1 MLAAVA
7 PFARAGRRVDLAA
20 SDRAARRIAFA
31 PIMHP
36 PAEGLPA
43 LREQLELVGED
54 DDAWRL
60 RRRLSTDDGP
70 AAELEI
76 EGGAPEAL
84 QQALAAVDPASQ
96 FLLGPGWLLACRHTL
111 RVGGPLRLRGALAR
125 VGPLAVEATVPIVP
139 GYPVAL
145 RLAAREPGALAL
157 PQDLL
162 AVLGARFS
170 RLDPAPGG
178 GWRASM
184 RARGRDA
191 ERARQ
196 AGEGLALALTHLSRT
211 LAEPPARFHVRHRGA
226 RWLASARRALPLA
239 VCLALMGAAG
249 TVPLLELHAD
259 SLLRMLIFMAPPLV
273 LAFVFSLRE
282 LPRIELPPLPRA
294 LDPGAWPVTQE
305 ARE

>member
-1 MLAAVA
+1 
-7 PFARAGRRVDLAA
+7 VDLAA
-20 SDRAARRIAFA
+20 SDRAARRIAFV
-31 PIMHP
+31 PISHP
-36 PAEGLPA
+36 PAVGLPG
-43 LREQLELVGED
+43 LREQFELVGED
-54 DDAWRL
+54 DGAWRL
-60 RRRLSTDDGP
+60 HRRVASDEGP
-70 AAELEI
+70 VAELEI
-76 EGGAPEAL
+76 AGGAPEAL
-84 QQALAAVDPASQ
+84 QQALVSIDPASQ
-96 FLLGPGWLLACRHTL
+96 FLRGPGWILASRHNG

-125 VGPLAVEATVPIVP
+125 VGPLTLEATVPTVP

-145 RLAAREPGALAL
+145 RLAAREPGMLAL

-162 AVLGARFS
+162 AVLGLRFS
-170 RLDPAPGG
+170 RLDPVPGG

-191 ERARQ
+191 ERARE
-196 AGEGLALALTHLSRT
+196 ASEGLALALTHLSRT
-211 LAEPPARFHVRHRGA
+211 MAEPPARFHTRHRGA

-239 VCLALMGAAG
+239 ACLGLMGAAG

-259 SLLRMLIFMAPPLV
+259 SVLRMLIFMSPPLV

-294 LDPGAWPVTQE
+294 LDPGAWPVTPE